1 MSLDCKRRLTQKPH
15 KQLNF
20 LERLTSFDSI
30 SRNFRA
36 GIEDED
42 VKKSL
47 FICCQISVEQRDG
60 GRQDCCL
67 CCGGVEVV
75 FFFFL

>member
-1 MSLDCKRRLTQKPH
+1 MLLDCKRRLVRKPR
-15 KQLNF
+15 KQLNV

-36 GIEDED
+36 GIEEED

-47 FICCQISVEQRDG
+47 FIYCQISVEQRDG
-60 GRQDCCL
+60 GRQGCCL
-67 CCGGVEVV
+67 HCGGVEVV